1 MMLAVTRRLPAVRGS
16 GRLANMLKRFYLRKP
31 RKTVDTK
38 VLGFRMKLEPSE
50 CIDGGLLFYPHL
62 YDRRE
67 VAYLR
72 AHLRRG
78 DVFIDAGANVGFYSL
93 IASDLVGRNGRVLA
107 IEADPYNY
115 EKLVINLQLND
126 ARNVCAVN
134 VGVSDRRENRRLGIN
149 TSGNRGGNSFLL
161 GRPAGVNVKC
171 FPLTDLVK
179 GHEMGTIHGAKFD
192 IEGYEF
198 RVLSQFFEEADPSLY
213 PRFMIIEQNP
223 EWARLAGGYV
233 IELVRRKGYAVRW
246 SSELNYIA
254 ELN

>member
-16 GRLANMLKRFYLRKP
+16 GRLANLLRRFYLRKP
-31 RKTVDTK
+31 RKTVETK

-50 CIDGGLLFYPHL
+50 CIDGGLLFYPRL

-93 IASDLVGRNGRVLA
+93 IASELVGREGRVLA
-107 IEADPYNY
+107 IEADPYNH
-115 EKLVINLQLND
+115 EKLLINLQLND
-126 ARNVCAVN
+126 AQNVCAVN
-134 VGVSDRRENRRLGIN
+134 AGVSDRRENRRLGIN

-161 GRPAGVNVKC
+161 ERLTGVKVEC

-179 GHEMGTIHGAKFD
+179 GHRFEIIHGAKFD

-213 PRFMIIEQNP
+213 PKFMIIERNP
-223 EWARLAGGYV
+223 EWARLAGGDV

-246 SSELNYIA
+246 SSEMNYIA